1 MDSTE
6 EIIRLKA
13 ENERLKRE
21 LLTHKSLIEKN
32 VGGICVIQ
40 DFKVVYQ
47 NKQFSSLFGYSP
59 SAIAQ
64 LNYLDL
70 VHPKDRKL
78 IRLLFQ
84 NSFAEITQKRSNS
97 YTFRIST
104 FEGETRWLKSNV
116 SVIEWNGKPALLDS
130 CYDITSQKEAEEKLT
145 EEEQNFRTLV
155 NNLEDLICILNP
167 NGNIIHANN
176 SVISRLGFLEHEMML
191 KSFPSLCH
199 DKDRPL
205 VNQLIKMAFEGSRET
220 ITTSISTSKKRYI
233 PVEIRF
239 VKGKWSNQNVV
250 YAISQDISE
259 RIEAEREVRLSEE
272 KFSKAFQ
279 SSSVM
284 MTISTLEQGL
294 YIDVNEAF
302 TNATGLQYSDII
314 GKTSADLGIF
324 ENIGDR
330 VALIKEVRNKGK
342 LTDLEIRINPKG
354 KDPITCLFSAE
365 TVNIRDTEC
374 MLVVMS
380 DITQRKLAEYHI
392 ARSLERQ
399 KIISDISYT
408 FNSLSNF
415 QEKISQTLNLIGT
428 YTGIKSVFLYEDLHG
443 GISTKLKVEW
453 NRSKKTLKFPKV
465 VTYPT
470 SSKGV
475 EPTGLFSHH
484 NNALLQN
491 LLKLSSDTATNESS
505 YIYPLIGGNHRFG
518 FIGFTFDS
526 YSKTITDG
534 DKELLQ
540 SVCNIISSGY
550 ERKLAEDTIKVSEQR
565 FRQLSELLPEMVFE
579 ANAGRNITF
588 ANNYL
593 LKSLGYNQKQL
604 AEGIKIEE
612 LFDTAHKK
620 KLVTTLSVCKGQSDL
635 PIMELDAKCS
645 NGKLF
650 PALTHINAIFSNGKL
665 SRYMGVMVDITDRK
679 QQEIELIRAKEQAEE
694 ASKTKEQFLSTMSH
708 EIRTPMNAVIG
719 MANILLQED
728 PKPEQTEN
736 LHTLKFSAENL
747 LTLLNDILDISKI
760 EAGKVDLIKEEF
772 NVKQQATNLI
782 NSFRSIASQKGINVR
797 AEIEPDVPN
806 LIVGDRVRL
815 NQVITNLIGNAIK
828 FTDSGEVALRLKLVK
843 RTKSTATI
851 YFSVTDT
858 GIGISKERQS
868 YIFQEFTQAH
878 RDTSRKF
885 GGTGLGLAISQRLVM
900 LQGGS
905 IQVESQPNAGS
916 KFFFSLTFKVK
927 HDTQDNA
934 QPEVQQVAK
943 DFSKA
948 HRILLVE
955 DNEINKIIA
964 EKFLTKWGLK
974 VDHAENGQI
983 ALDLHSKST
992 YDLILMDLEMPVM
1005 DGYVATEKIRGLTD
1019 SKRRK
1024 TPIVALTASA
1034 MQDVQKKLF
1043 DIGMNDY
1050 VLKPFNPL
1058 ELKDKIWKY
1067 LEK

>member
-13 ENERLKRE
+13 ENERLKKE
-21 LLTHKSLIEKN
+21 LLTNKSLIEKN

-104 FEGETRWLKSNV
+104 FTGETRWLKSNV
-116 SVIEWNGKPALLDS
+116 SVIDWNGKPALLDS
-130 CYDITSQKEAEEKLT
+130 CYDITSQKEAEEKLA

-167 NGNIIHANN
+167 NGNVIHANN
-176 SVISRLGFLEHEMML
+176 AVANRLEFLEHEMML

-199 DKDRPL
+199 DKDRQL
-205 VNQLIKMAFEGSRET
+205 VKQLISTAFDGSRET
-220 ITTSISTSKKRYI
+220 ITTSISTSKNKYI

-259 RIEAEREVRLSEE
+259 RIEAEREIRLSEE

-284 MTISTLEQGL
+284 MTISTLEEGR

-302 TNATGLQYSDII
+302 LNATGLQYSEII

-324 ENIGDR
+324 ENVQGREILKR
-330 VALIKEVRNKGK
+330 EVQRKGK
-342 LTDLEIRINPKG
+342 VTDIEVRINPKG
-354 KDPITCLFSAE
+354 KDSITSLFSAE

-408 FNSLSNF
+408 FNNLSSF
-415 QEKISQTLNLIGT
+415 QEKIAQTLDLIGT
-428 YTGIKSVFLYEDLHG
+428 YSGISSVFLYEDSLG
-443 GISTKLKVEW
+443 GLATKLKVEW
-453 NRSKKTLKFPKV
+453 NKHKKTQKLPKI

-470 SSKGV
+470 SSNAV

-484 NNALLQN
+484 NNN
-491 LLKLSSDTATNESS
+491 LLKKLLQLNIGTSATQAS

-518 FIGFTFDS
+518 FIGFTFES
-526 YSKTITDG
+526 LSKTITDG

-579 ANAGRNITF
+579 ANAGRTITF

-593 LKSLGYNQKQL
+593 LKSMGYTQKQL
-604 AEGIKIEE
+604 AEGIKIED
-612 LFDTAHKK
+612 LFESSLKK
-620 KLVTTLSVCKGQSDL
+620 KLITTLSVCKGQNDL
-635 PIMELDAKCS
+635 PIMELEAKCS
-645 NGKLF
+645 DGKSF

-665 SRYMGVMVDITDRK
+665 SRYMGIMVDITDRK
-679 QQEIELIRAKEQAEE
+679 QQEIELIRAKELAEE

-719 MANILLQED
+719 MTNILLQEE
-728 PKPEQTEN
+728 PKPEQMEN
-736 LHTLKFSAENL
+736 LRTLKFSAENL
-747 LTLLNDILDISKI
+747 LALLNDILDFSKI
-760 EAGKVDLIKEEF
+760 EAGKVELIKEEF
-772 NVKQQATNLI
+772 SVTQLATNII
-782 NSFRSIASQKGINVR
+782 NSFKSISTQKGITVS
-797 AEIEPDVPN
+797 AEVAPDVPS

-828 FTDSGEVALRLKLVK
+828 FTDTGEVTLRVKLVK
-843 RTKSTATI
+843 QTKSTATI

-868 YIFQEFTQAH
+868 IIFQEFTQAH

-905 IQVESQPNAGS
+905 IQVESQPNLGS
-916 KFFFSLTFKVK
+916 KFFFSLTYKVK
-927 HDTQDNA
+927 HRSLEEEKPQ
-934 QPEVQQVAK
+934 VQEAAK

-948 HRILLVE
+948 HRVLLVE

-964 EKFLTKWGLK
+964 EKFLVKWGLM

-983 ALDLHSKST
+983 ALDLHSNNP

-1005 DGYVATEKIRGLTD
+1005 DGYEATEKIRGLAD
-1019 SKRRK
+1019 ARHRK

-1034 MQDVQKKLF
+1034 MQDVQKKLYA
-1043 DIGMNDY
+1043 IGMNDY

-1058 ELKDKIWKY
+1058 ELKEKIWKY
-1067 LEK
+1067 LET